1 MKGDTQTNYHF
12 SVKNVNFFKSALA
25 LLSVDDSKG
34 SNSIVRKGT
43 TNQGEVENCILFNLF
58 GDGLMLRSWSKCKQI
73 YCFLFLDSDCFTS
86 YGIGDNGDK
95 HWERHGEKR
104 RRRTS
109 DSSAGEKNAPCGCH
123 HSSAPSEG
131 ACSRC
136 HTPKAKRCKREYK
149 QTYSEEDSHEDDTN
163 SVNSD
168 NLYTTHAI
176 NMENNN
182 LIKLKAV
189 SPLKVKPKESNKREE
204 ENEDEYF
211 IRKKIYEKIDEE
223 KNNSNMEFLVCQYEL
238 LRAMEF
244 LDPILLN
251 IKFDYPNRKLILHL
265 TDEDGDTSETFVRII
280 VDYYYEISKLEKYTF
295 LQNDYNFFSI
305 LSATFSFYLDYL
317 IKSSDQYITF
327 YITEYCN
334 DSTTVL
340 KMETKNKNYQR
351 SVQLM
356 PKENFQDFKSSKS
369 QMYTDGSR
377 VTRETCRAIT
387 HVYTHLGRQRPSHML
402 TPFRRFKYRIR
413 DLSKINQALS
423 KAKKRKQN

>member
-25 LLSVDDSKG
+25 LLSVDDNK
-34 SNSIVRKGT
+34 SNSIQKRST
-43 TNQGEVENCILFNLF
+43 TNQGEVENCILFNLL
-58 GDGLMLRSWSKCKQI
+58 GDGLMLRSLSKCKQI

-86 YGIGDNGDK
+86 YSVLDKGDM
-95 HWERHGEKR
+95 HREKR
-104 RRRTS
+104 RRRGS
-109 DSSAGEKNAPCGCH
+109 DSSTGGKNDPCGGH
-123 HSSAPSEG
+123 HSSALSEG

-136 HTPKAKRCKREYK
+136 HTPRVKRCKGEYK
-149 QTYSEEDSHEDDTN
+149 NTYSEDSHEDDTN

-176 NMENNN
+176 NMESNN

-189 SPLKVKPKESNKREE
+189 SPLKVKPTQSNKKEE

-211 IRKKIYEKIDEE
+211 IRKKVYEKIDDEK
-223 KNNSNMEFLVCQYEL
+223 KNNNIEFLVCQYEL
-238 LRAMEF
+238 LRSVEF

-305 LSATFSFYLDYL
+305 LSTTFSFYLDYL
-317 IKSSDQYITF
+317 IKGTDEYITF
-327 YITEYCN
+327 YITEYTN
-334 DSTTVL
+334 DSSTVL
-340 KMETKNKNYQR
+340 RMETKNKNYQR

-356 PKENFQDFKSSKS
+356 PRENFQDFKSSKS
-369 QMYTDGSR
+369 Q
-377 VTRETCRAIT
+377 I
-387 HVYTHLGRQRPSHML
+387 
-402 TPFRRFKYRIR
+402 FKYRIR
-413 DLSKINQALS
+413 DLSKINQALKIS
-423 KAKKRKQN
+423 SHLRMDFQENGLLRFQFTLREYNMNGTHLCYFVQPLTDMSLLNFA